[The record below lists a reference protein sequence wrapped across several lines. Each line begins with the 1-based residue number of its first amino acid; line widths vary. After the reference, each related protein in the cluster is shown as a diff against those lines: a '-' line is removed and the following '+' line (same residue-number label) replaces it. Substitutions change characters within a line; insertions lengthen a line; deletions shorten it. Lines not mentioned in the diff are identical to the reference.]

1 MENLEKSQETQNKE
15 DNKKEENKSQN
26 PIINPQNKEEIN
38 ENNNI
43 ENQKSNHNTNK
54 DSTEKVDTNIEN
66 KEINNIHS
74 NESNKEDKIIN
85 NNNIITED
93 NNQNKN
99 KNNNENKIENNN
111 ENKIEKDEKTEI
123 NNNDNIKKETEE
135 KNKKEENNEKPKNYG
150 NNKMKQIFEEI
161 KAKALSKPPTNEN
174 EHESQKEEG
183 KEVEEKKEE
192 EEEKNEINTNTNDSQ
207 QENIF
212 VDITEDGGIKKKII
226 EVGHGDPPSEGKTVF
241 IFFKSKYQDK
251 IFDQSKEDEPFS
263 FTLGENKVIKGWEI
277 ALKSMKIGEKA
288 EFIMN
293 PEYTYGDKQVFEW
306 IPANSILNYE
316 IKLIGV
322 HNHNTENCLDN
333 LTYEEKLQWGKL
345 LKKEGVDKFKAND
358 ILGAKECFIKA
369 LSFLKKMDPEKEE
382 EKEGVDLYLTLLS
395 NICNCYNKEK
405 EYNSVIDIA
414 SIGLKIKP
422 LPKLLSYRAIAFAY
436 TEEFD
441 DAKADIENLEN
452 ILKGS
457 SEAEYNDIAGVIEYV
472 NSIIDERKK
481 IYIEKNNKYS
491 RAIFRQYLYY
501 NKTLKNRPL
510 IPPIEPNPI
519 NPIVF
524 FDIKIGENEAKK
536 IEIELFKDVV
546 PITAENFKALC
557 LGTHEGM
564 TYKGTSLNKVIKSF
578 IIGGG
583 ELENC
588 TGKDKCVYG
597 EYFDDENYIYGHCRR
612 GLLTM
617 DNDGKNTNNSKFLI
631 TLKYIPWFDGKHVV
645 FGQIIKGLDV
655 LKEIENLE
663 TDNDDK
669 PITKVIIENCGEIL
683 RTEIVKPVE
692 DKKEEIV
699 EKNENKDK
707 NNDEKSKKENVGENK
722 EKETKK
728 NNIENPENKME
739 QIDNKNEKKETNNDI
754 GNKPEIDVNRKT
766 DITHDEKIIE
776 NEINKNKIENSENKV
791 KKEKEIK
798 EEKEVKEFKDAQNVN
813 KIREIENLNIDGKNK

>member
-1 MENLEKSQETQNKE
+1 MDNIEKSQETQNRE
-15 DNKKEENKSQN
+15 DNKKEENKSKN
-26 PIINPQNKEEIN
+26 PIINPQKKEEIN
-38 ENNNI
+38 ENNNL
-43 ENQKSNHNTNK
+43 ENQENTHYINK
-54 DSTEKVDTNIEN
+54 DSIVKIDTNIEN
-66 KEINNIHS
+66 NEIKNSQS
-74 NESNKEDKIIN
+74 NEPNKEDKIIN
-85 NNNIITED
+85 NDNITKD
-93 NNQNKN
+93 
-99 KNNNENKIENNN
+99 NNENKIL
-111 ENKIEKDEKTEI
+111 EKDEKTEI
-123 NNNDNIKKETEE
+123 NNCDINKDNNKAETDQ
-135 KNKKEENNEKPKNYG
+135 KNKKEEDNEKPKNYG

-161 KAKALSKPPTNEN
+161 KSKALSKPPVSEN
-174 EHESQKEEG
+174 EHQSKKEEG
-183 KEVEEKKEE
+183 KEGEEKKEE
-192 EEEKNEINTNTNDSQ
+192 EEEKNEINTNTIDSQ
-207 QENIF
+207 PENIF

-226 EVGHGDPPSEGKTVF
+226 EIGHGEPPSEGKTVF
-241 IFFKSKYQDK
+241 IYFKSKYQDK

-358 ILGAKECFIKA
+358 IMGAKECFIKA

-382 EKEGVDLYLTLLS
+382 EKEGVELYLTLLS

-422 LPKLLSYRAIAFAY
+422 LPKLLSFRAIAYAY

-457 SEAEYNDIAGVIEYV
+457 NEAEYNDIAGAIEYV
-472 NSIIDERKK
+472 NSIIEERKK

-501 NKTLKNRPL
+501 NKQLKNRPL
-510 IPPIEPNPI
+510 IPPIEPNPK

-536 IEIELFKDVV
+536 IEIELFKDIV
-546 PITAENFKALC
+546 PITAENFLALC

-578 IIGGG
+578 VIGGG
-583 ELENC
+583 ELENY
-588 TGKDKCVYG
+588 TGKEKCVYG
-597 EYFDDENYIYGHCRR
+597 QYFDDENYIYGHCRR

-669 PITKVIIENCGEIL
+669 PFVKVIIENCGEII

-699 EKNENKDK
+699 ENNENK
-707 NNDEKSKKENVGENK
+707 NEKINEKEKKENESENK
-722 EKETKK
+722 EKEIQK
-728 NNIENPENKME
+728 N
-739 QIDNKNEKKETNNDI
+739 
-754 GNKPEIDVNRKT
+754 V
-766 DITHDEKIIE
+766 
-776 NEINKNKIENSENKV
+776 IENSENKTEKIDTKNV
-791 KKEKEIK
+791 KEENNKNDLGNIPQIDTNKKMDNTNYEKIIEKEINLNKIEKKEKEEQEEKKEKKEK
-798 EEKEVKEFKDAQNVN
+798 EEKDLQHDN
-813 KIREIENLNIDGKNK
+813 KKNEIENINMEEKK

>member
-1 MENLEKSQETQNKE
+1 MDNIEKSQETQNRE
-15 DNKKEENKSQN
+15 DNKKEENKSKN
-26 PIINPQNKEEIN
+26 PIINPQKKEEIN
-38 ENNNI
+38 ENNNL
-43 ENQKSNHNTNK
+43 ENQENTHYINK
-54 DSTEKVDTNIEN
+54 DSIVKIDTNIEN
-66 KEINNIHS
+66 KEIKNSQS
-74 NESNKEDKIIN
+74 NEPNKEDKIIN
-85 NNNIITED
+85 NDNITKD
-93 NNQNKN
+93 
-99 KNNNENKIENNN
+99 NNENKIL
-111 ENKIEKDEKTEI
+111 EKDEKTEI
-123 NNNDNIKKETEE
+123 NNCDINKDNNKAETDQ
-135 KNKKEENNEKPKNYG
+135 KNKKEEDNEKPKNYG

-161 KAKALSKPPTNEN
+161 KSKALSKPPASEN
-174 EHESQKEEG
+174 EHQSKKEEG
-183 KEVEEKKEE
+183 KEGEGEEKKEE
-192 EEEKNEINTNTNDSQ
+192 GEEKKEEGEEKNEINTNTNDSQ
-207 QENIF
+207 PENIF

-226 EVGHGDPPSEGKTVF
+226 EVGHGEPPSEGKTVF
-241 IFFKSKYQDK
+241 IYFKSKYQDK

-322 HNHNTENCLDN
+322 HSHNTENCLDN

-358 ILGAKECFIKA
+358 IMGAKECFIKA

-382 EKEGVDLYLTLLS
+382 EKEGVELYLTLLS

-422 LPKLLSYRAIAFAY
+422 LPKLLSFRAIAYAY

-457 SEAEYNDIAGVIEYV
+457 NEAEYNDIAGAIEYV
-472 NSIIDERKK
+472 NSIIEERKK

-501 NKTLKNRPL
+501 NKQLKNRPL
-510 IPPIEPNPI
+510 IPPIEPNPK

-536 IEIELFKDVV
+536 IEIELFKDIV
-546 PITAENFKALC
+546 PITAENFLALC

-578 IIGGG
+578 VIGGG
-583 ELENC
+583 ELENY
-588 TGKDKCVYG
+588 TGKEKCVYG
-597 EYFDDENYIYGHCRR
+597 QYFDDENYIYGHCRR

-669 PITKVIIENCGEIL
+669 PFVKVIIENCGEII

-692 DKKEEIV
+692 DKKEEIEEIV
-699 EKNENKDK
+699 ENNENK
-707 NNDEKSKKENVGENK
+707 NEKINEKEKKENEGENK
-722 EKETKK
+722 EKEIQK
-728 NNIENPENKME
+728 N
-739 QIDNKNEKKETNNDI
+739 
-754 GNKPEIDVNRKT
+754 V
-766 DITHDEKIIE
+766 
-776 NEINKNKIENSENKV
+776 IENSENKTEQIETKNV
-791 KKEKEIK
+791 KEENNNNVGNIPQIDTNKKMDNTNYEKIIEKEINLNKIEKKEKEEQEEKKEK
-798 EEKEVKEFKDAQNVN
+798 EEKDLQHDN
-813 KIREIENLNIDGKNK
+813 KTKEIENINMEEKK

>member
-1 MENLEKSQETQNKE
+1 MDNIEKSQETQNRE
-15 DNKKEENKSQN
+15 DNKKEENKSKN
-26 PIINPQNKEEIN
+26 PIINPQKKEEIN
-38 ENNNI
+38 ENNNL
-43 ENQKSNHNTNK
+43 ENQENTHYINK
-54 DSTEKVDTNIEN
+54 DSIVKIDTNMEN
-66 KEINNIHS
+66 KEIKNSQNN
-74 NESNKEDKIIN
+74 EPNKEDKIIN
-85 NNNIITED
+85 NDNITKD
-93 NNQNKN
+93 
-99 KNNNENKIENNN
+99 NNENKIL
-111 ENKIEKDEKTEI
+111 EKDEKTEI
-123 NNNDNIKKETEE
+123 NNCDINKDNNEAETDQ
-135 KNKKEENNEKPKNYG
+135 KNKKEEDNEKPKNYG

-161 KAKALSKPPTNEN
+161 KSKALSKPPVSEN
-174 EHESQKEEG
+174 EHQSKKEEG
-183 KEVEEKKEE
+183 KEGEGEGEEKKEE
-192 EEEKNEINTNTNDSQ
+192 GEEKKEEGEEKNEINTNTNESQ
-207 QENIF
+207 PENIF

-226 EVGHGDPPSEGKTVF
+226 EVGHGEPPSEGKTVF
-241 IFFKSKYQDK
+241 IYFKSKYQDK

-322 HNHNTENCLDN
+322 HNDNTENCLDN

-358 ILGAKECFIKA
+358 IMGAKECFIKA

-382 EKEGVDLYLTLLS
+382 EKEGVELYLTLLS

-422 LPKLLSYRAIAFAY
+422 LPKLLSFRAIAYAY

-457 SEAEYNDIAGVIEYV
+457 NEAEYNDIAGAIEYV
-472 NSIIDERKK
+472 NSIIEERKK

-501 NKTLKNRPL
+501 NKQLKNRPL
-510 IPPIEPNPI
+510 IPPIEPNPK

-536 IEIELFKDVV
+536 IEIELFKDIV
-546 PITAENFKALC
+546 PITAENFLALC

-578 IIGGG
+578 VIGGG
-583 ELENC
+583 EFENY
-588 TGKDKCVYG
+588 TGKEKCVYG
-597 EYFDDENYIYGHCRR
+597 QYFDDENYIYGHCRR

-645 FGQIIKGLDV
+645 FGQIIKGLEV

-669 PITKVIIENCGEIL
+669 PFVKVIIENCGEII

-692 DKKEEIV
+692 DKKEEIEEIV
-699 EKNENKDK
+699 ENNENK
-707 NNDEKSKKENVGENK
+707 NEKINEKEKKENEDENK
-722 EKETKK
+722 EKEIQK
-728 NNIENPENKME
+728 N
-739 QIDNKNEKKETNNDI
+739 
-754 GNKPEIDVNRKT
+754 V
-766 DITHDEKIIE
+766 
-776 NEINKNKIENSENKV
+776 IENSENKTEQIDTKNV
-791 KKEKEIK
+791 KEENNNNDVGNIPQIDKNKKMDNTNYEKIIEKEINLNKIEKKEKEEQEEKKEK
-798 EEKEVKEFKDAQNVN
+798 EEKDLQHEN
-813 KIREIENLNIDGKNK
+813 KTKEIENINMEEKK